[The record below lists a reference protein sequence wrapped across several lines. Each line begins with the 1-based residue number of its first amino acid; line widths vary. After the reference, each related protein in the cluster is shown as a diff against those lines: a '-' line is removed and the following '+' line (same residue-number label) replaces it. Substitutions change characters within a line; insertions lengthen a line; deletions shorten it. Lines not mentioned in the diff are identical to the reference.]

1 MINNIDD
8 RLRIG
13 ITLFAIFCIGLFL
26 SKHFFFLYL
35 NAIIIFECF
44 PGTCILYVCVLI
56 GHASFLLHVFCPIPF
71 HYIWIPLLFL
81 SQFFYT
87 AVSQFSCFTHRLH
100 VLCFLGVGVAMVL
113 VTVYVNLYYNILVAY
128 ILYYFFASMA
138 SEVPWANCENAWNTF
153 RCVPIS
159 MYANKSYLH
168 SYMHG
173 KSSPHR
179 HHRL

>member
-1 MINNIDD
+1 MSLHSVFLVHVFFIYVFHLDAPHSYDIFYTHCPFTLSLNLISVLLTSSS
-8 RLRIG
+8 RLWNFSFHVSPA
-13 ITLFAIFCIGLFL
+13 LPSSPHVVYMLL
-26 SKHFFFLYL
+26 
-35 NAIIIFECF
+35 CF
-44 PGTCILYVCVLI
+44 P
-56 GHASFLLHVFCPIPF
+56 
-71 HYIWIPLLFL
+71 
-81 SQFFYT
+81 
-87 AVSQFSCFTHRLH
+87 
-100 VLCFLGVGVAMVL
+100 GVGVAMVL

-179 HHRL
+179 RHRLSATR